1 MIDFLHSLLEA
12 RNLVT
17 ILVAMAAFATVVT
30 LTAPL
35 LQGDKLQDRMKTLAT
50 ERDRLRTQNRQ
61 ALVDKDNRR
70 LRDNGPKGAAAQIVD
85 ALNLK
90 KILEAETSRKEVA
103 AGGAAVRETSDD
115 LPGSQGNRTCVRG
128 LSLCLCILQP
138 CSLTRSPGQ
147 CASQQP

>member
-70 LRDNGPKGAAAQIVD
+70 LA
-85 ALNLK
+85 
-90 KILEAETSRKEVA
+90 
-103 AGGAAVRETSDD
+103 
-115 LPGSQGNRTCVRG
+115 
-128 LSLCLCILQP
+128 
-138 CSLTRSPGQ
+138 
-147 CASQQP
+147 